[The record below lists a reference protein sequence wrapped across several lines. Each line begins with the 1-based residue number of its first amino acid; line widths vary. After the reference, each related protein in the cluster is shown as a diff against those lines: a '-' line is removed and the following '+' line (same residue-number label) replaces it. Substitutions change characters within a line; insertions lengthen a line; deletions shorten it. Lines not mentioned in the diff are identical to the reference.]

1 MDNTKFWILFIV
13 IMVVMVVGTQLYKR
27 YLLKRFMSTLKN
39 REFDAFFKIADGF
52 ASKFFFPY
60 FNRLYMK
67 MNAYMIKKW
76 KKPLMNYYPFV

>member
-39 REFDAFFKIADGF
+39 REFDAFL
-52 ASKFFFPY
+52 
-60 FNRLYMK
+60 RL
-67 MNAYMIKKW
+67 
-76 KKPLMNYYPFV
+76 LMGLPANISFLISIVYI

>member
-39 REFDAFFKIADGF
+39 REFDAFFKISF
-52 ASKFFFPY
+52 LISIVY
-60 FNRLYMK
+60 
-67 MNAYMIKKW
+67 I
-76 KKPLMNYYPFV
+76 